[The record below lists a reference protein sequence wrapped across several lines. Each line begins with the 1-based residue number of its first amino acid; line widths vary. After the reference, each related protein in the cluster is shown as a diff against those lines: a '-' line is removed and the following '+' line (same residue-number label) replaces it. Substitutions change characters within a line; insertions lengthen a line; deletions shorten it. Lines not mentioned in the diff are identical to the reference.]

1 MSVNVIDTIKPK
13 NGGSFPVVEAVDVA
27 VSGGTRLNTALD
39 SKASTAD
46 LATVAASISNKADK
60 TDITELRTT
69 LALKANQSSLDA
81 TNVIVASK
89 AAQSSLDA
97 LSVIVSGKA
106 DKSDY
111 SDIYAALD
119 TKANKNDVNTA
130 IANVEQE
137 MELADASLQNQID
150 QIEISASAEAV
161 VAPEVA
167 AARVDTYSVSH
178 DTLKARI
185 DSDANGEKADINYI
199 NDKALGFFMYNLID
213 SAALENLVEDEY
225 VQYDDGVAHSVAGWC
240 HTDYLAALPNAE
252 YSANHAT
259 HVCFYDVNKTY
270 LSGTLTK
277 QTVDGVVYPTNFT
290 TPNGCH
296 YMIVSYQ
303 TSNDDTCIIPG
314 ATSLTYSPDEKHL
327 NYIFETNNSYS
338 STTEPIS
345 AHTFGAEL
353 LDISEIKLED
363 RNIEYG
369 VYYNALN
376 NGRKTTQLEYCATDM
391 ISVKAER
398 NYDVSGITEGHVCFY
413 NASGTFL
420 SGTLLNQTYQSVTYG
435 ETFTTPENCEFVI
448 ISLKT
453 AKLDTGILKSILESS
468 SAYKPVYKYVVSKD
482 GSGNFTTV
490 SAAVAAASDGDC
502 IYIKKGKY
510 EEELNLTKNLHLV
523 GESRINTIIY
533 NTNGNYSHA
542 PIVMG
547 AGMIENL
554 TVYAEDNESSP
565 EQPLTYAIHVEKH
578 TLYNNELVI
587 KDCILKSDFN
597 AAFGMGMRGGCNIL
611 LENVDFVNTS
621 GDRALYFHDSDF
633 NDYLGVQNITVRN
646 CRMKVTG
653 GNSEGIITMQSQEK
667 SGSMVYVTYQ
677 NNHVFSK
684 QGSADLKCF
693 NYYGGTSTNPDD
705 FKGMINWRLT
715 DDSFG
720 NNVNDL
726 NA

>member
-1 MSVNVIDTIKPK
+1 MPVNVIGTLKPK
-13 NGGSFPVVEAVDVA
+13 NNGKFPVAEAVDIKV
-27 VSGGTRLNTALD
+27 TDDLRLDKALEN
-39 SKASTAD
+39 KAD
-46 LATVAASISNKADK
+46 LSTVNFALVTKADK
-60 TDITELRTT
+60 TTT
-69 LALKANQSSLDA
+69 
-81 TNVIVASK
+81 
-89 AAQSSLDA
+89 
-97 LSVIVSGKA
+97 
-106 DKSDY
+106 
-111 SDIYAALD
+111 AALQ
-119 TKANKNDVNTA
+119 A
-130 IANVEQE
+130 
-137 MELADASLQNQID
+137 QID
-150 QIEISASAEAV
+150 TIITPATQDAEV
-161 VAPEVA
+161 EN
-167 AARVDTYSVSH
+167 ARVDANGVTH
-178 DTLKARI
+178 ATLKARI
-185 DSDANGEKADINYI
+185 DSDANGEKADITYI
-199 NDKALGFFMYNLID
+199 NTHAASAFQYNLIN
-213 SAALENLVEDEY
+213 SEVVSNLVDNEY
-225 VQYDDGVAHSVAGWC
+225 VQYNDGVAHALEGWN
-240 HTDYLAALPNAE
+240 HTDYVEVLPNAKYAVNKE
-252 YSANHAT
+252 S
-259 HVCFYDVNKTY
+259 HVCFYDTNKVY
-270 LSGTLTK
+270 VSGTLTN
-277 QTVDGVVYPTNFT
+277 QPGYGATITV
-290 TPNGCH
+290 PNGCR
-296 YMIVSYQ
+296 YAIFSYHTADTDMCVAPGT
-303 TSNDDTCIIPG
+303 TSK
-314 ATSLTYSPDEKHL
+314 SYSPDEKHINL
-327 NYIFETNNSYS
+327 TFETNGSFT
-338 STTEPIS
+338 STVDPIS
-345 AHTFGAEL
+345 AHTFGSEL
-353 LDISEIKLED
+353 LDISEIKLKD

-376 NGRKTTQLEYCATDM
+376 NGHKTTQLEYCATDM

-453 AKLDTGILKSILESS
+453 TKLDTGILKSILESS

-490 SAAVAAASDGDC
+490 AAAVAAASDGDC

-633 NDYLGVQNITVRN
+633 NDYLGEQNITVRN

-667 SGSMVYVTYQ
+667 TGSMVYVTYQ